1 MQVSLPAFLQ
11 LLFTEKK
18 LSELLVGAYQLN
30 DSSSDFYHFAILFLS
45 FNLKSELEPLAKP
58 LYPYC

>member
-11 LLFTEKK
+11 LLLTGNS
-18 LSELLVGAYQLN
+18 LSEVLLAAYQLN
-30 DSSSDFYHFAILFLS
+30 DSSSDFYHFSILFLS
-45 FNLKSELEPLAKP
+45 FNLKTELEPLAKP